1 MVKHGDHE
9 HEKAVSDI
17 IIGDIVVVRPGDKI
31 PVDGIIVEGTT
42 SVNQASITGESLA
55 VSKSIGDE
63 VYASTINEEGYIEIE
78 VNKDNNT

>member
-1 MVKHGDHE
+1 MEHYSLNKSKSSFIELVKLTLDLTMVKHGDHE

-42 SVNQASITGESLA
+42 SNC
-55 VSKSIGDE
+55 
-63 VYASTINEEGYIEIE
+63 
-78 VNKDNNT
+78 